1 MFLTTIPWQGRALI
15 VMLLVIAGI
24 AFGLVAGLSYESNR
38 RDAQELKAV
47 RAGEDRFMRALA
59 NGRAHAINEIEWRNK
74 ARIYYRNWQ
83 ERLKH
88 VPDNELAQC
97 HQSQQSQPAA
107 APTVLLSA
115 LWIRL
120 YNSAWNPAV
129 DGQGDISGAESEVG
143 ETDTATP
150 REILDNVAENARLCG
165 EDRKR
170 LDELIDHLNEVE
182 AMK

>member
-38 RDAQELKAV
+38 RDAQELKSV
-47 RAGEDRFMRALA
+47 RAGEDRFMRALT
-59 NGRAHAINEIEWRNK
+59 NGRTHAINEIEWRNK

-88 VPDNELAQC
+88 APDNELAQC
-97 HQSQQSQPAA
+97 RQPQQPQSTT
-107 APTVLLSA
+107 APSVLLSA

-120 YNSAWNPAV
+120 YNAAWNPSV
-129 DGQGDISGAESEVG
+129 DREGDTSGAEGEVVEAG
-143 ETDTATP
+143 SVTP